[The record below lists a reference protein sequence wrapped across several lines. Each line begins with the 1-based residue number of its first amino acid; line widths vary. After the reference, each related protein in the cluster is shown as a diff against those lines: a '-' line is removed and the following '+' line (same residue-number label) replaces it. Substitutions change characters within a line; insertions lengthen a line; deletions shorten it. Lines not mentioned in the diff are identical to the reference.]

1 MNSRE
6 YAKFKR
12 LFVGPIMPRRIVKQR
27 FYSVEPKPI
36 IPRDYLEKGD
46 ARLTWS
52 RSDIK
57 RYAMPKWADITA
69 IEKIYNAAKTL
80 SEDTGIAYHVDHIVP
95 VKHPLVCGLHVE
107 QNLRI
112 ISAFDNIQKSN
123 KFKIE

>member
-12 LFVGPIMPRRIVKQR
+12 LFVGPIIPRRIVKQR
-27 FYSVEPKPI
+27 FYSVEPKSI
-36 IPRDYLEKGD
+36 EPRAYLEKGD
-46 ARLTWS
+46 IRSIWS
-52 RSDIK
+52 QSDI
-57 RYAMPKWADITA
+57 RRFAMPKWADINA
-69 IEKIYNAAKTL
+69 IEKMYRLARTL
-80 SEDTGIAYHVDHIVP
+80 TEETDIEYHVDHIIP
-95 VKHPLVCGLHVE
+95 IKNPLVCGLHVE